1 MRDLRLIGVHDDGEH
16 LVVTDDAGEEYRLR
30 IDEPLR
36 AAARRDRPRL
46 GQLQIAIDNDVRPR
60 EVQAM
65 IRAGASAEEVAAR
78 TGWDLDK
85 IARFEG
91 PVIAER
97 EHVASRA
104 QSVRMR
110 GTNQAGSPETLA
122 QRAATRLVGRGVEP
136 SSVVW
141 DAYRDPEGQWTVS
154 SIFAA
159 GGRERTATWWFDM
172 AGMSV
177 VAKNDEAKW
186 LSEADAPAGPVP
198 VSVHRPTA
206 VFDVEVEET
215 KVERATRAN
224 TDDLI
229 NSMREHSG
237 AKNRRRGGRRKSR
250 GSDPTPPVTEDELPL
265 DELPPPAGG
274 THPRDEQDQATL
286 RSQSPATPAAATPKT
301 TTSKASS
308 PKSSTPKAA
317 AAPEPAPTTSS
328 TSASS
333 TPASSTAE
341 PAPDARPSAAQEAP
355 EPTTDN
361 SSTGDA
367 GGRTTRPAPAA
378 APAAEMKAEHEPD
391 ADPVDTQDVPASP
404 ADAADDAPAEQS
416 GTQQSDSQQSES
428 RQAES
433 RQVEASS
440 PSTGSESKSGTDE
453 PAADPAG
460 TAVPDRAS
468 SATETEETGADP
480 DAGAKGRGGRK
491 GRAKV
496 PSWDDVM
503 FGTTR
508 D

>member
-97 EHVASRA
+97 EHIASRA
-104 QSVRMR
+104 QTVRMR

-122 QRAATRLVGRGVEP
+122 QRAATRLTGRGVEP
-136 SSVVW
+136 SSVAW
-141 DAYRDPEGQWTVS
+141 DAYRDPEGQWSVS
-154 SIFAA
+154 AIFAA

-186 LSEADAPAGPVP
+186 LSEADTPAGPVP
-198 VSVHRPTA
+198 VGVHRPTA

-237 AKNRRRGGRRKSR
+237 AKNRRRGGRRKGR

-265 DELPPPAGG
+265 DELPPPASG
-274 THPRDEQDQATL
+274 THPQDEKPRD
-286 RSQSPATPAAATPKT
+286 
-301 TTSKASS
+301 
-308 PKSSTPKAA
+308 KSSATPKAA
-317 AAPEPAPTTSS
+317 AATAAPTSEPATPKPATSKPELMSDDAATSETGTGGTQQSTT
-328 TSASS
+328 
-333 TPASSTAE
+333 
-341 PAPDARPSAAQEAP
+341 
-355 EPTTDN
+355 
-361 SSTGDA
+361 
-367 GGRTTRPAPAA
+367 A

-391 ADPVDTQDVPASP
+391 ADPVDTQEESADMTDAADRPDPTQVPEPTKAVESGQGKDESETAKP
-404 ADAADDAPAEQS
+404 DGDRAGTQTADAA
-416 GTQQSDSQQSES
+416 
-428 RQAES
+428 
-433 RQVEASS
+433 EAS
-440 PSTGSESKSGTDE
+440 
-453 PAADPAG
+453 
-460 TAVPDRAS
+460 
-468 SATETEETGADP
+468 TETADTE
-480 DAGAKGRGGRK
+480 AGAKGRGGRK

>member
-65 IRAGASAEEVAAR
+65 IRAGASADEVAAR

-91 PVIAER
+91 PVLAER
-97 EHVASRA
+97 EHIATRA
-104 QSVRMR
+104 QGVRLR

-122 QRAATRLVGRGVEP
+122 QRAATRFTGRGVEP
-136 SSVVW
+136 SSVLW
-141 DAYRDPEGQWTVS
+141 DASRNTEGQWTVS
-154 SIFAA
+154 AAFAA
-159 GGRERTATWWFDM
+159 GGRERTATWWFDV

-186 LSEADAPAGPVP
+186 LSEADTPAGPVP
-198 VSVHRPTA
+198 TAVHRPTA

-215 KVERATRAN
+215 KVERASRAN

-237 AKNRRRGGRRKSR
+237 AKSRRRGGARRKSR
-250 GSDPTPPVTEDELPL
+250 AAEPTPAVTEDALPI
-265 DELPPPAGG
+265 DELPPPASG
-274 THPRDEQDQATL
+274 THPQDDKAQGTTVQDEKPMDDKPKDDKPKDE
-286 RSQSPATPAAATPKT
+286 PARAGAPA
-301 TTSKASS
+301 
-308 PKSSTPKAA
+308 PKAA
-317 AAPEPAPTTSS
+317 AAPVPAAAQAPSR
-328 TSASS
+328 
-333 TPASSTAE
+333 TATAQDSPPE
-341 PAPDARPSAAQEAP
+341 APSAA
-355 EPTTDN
+355 TTD
-361 SSTGDA
+361 DVEV
-367 GGRTTRPAPAA
+367 AA

-391 ADPVDTQDVPASP
+391 AQPVDTTQ
-404 ADAADDAPAEQS
+404 DDAESDDLPEDQTTEPGPGESTASEPEQSDAEQPEPEQSDAEQS
-416 GTQQSDSQQSES
+416 DKDS
-428 RQAES
+428 
-433 RQVEASS
+433 
-440 PSTGSESKSGTDE
+440 SG
-453 PAADPAG
+453 
-460 TAVPDRAS
+460 
-468 SATETEETGADP
+468 
-480 DAGAKGRGGRK
+480 KGRGGRK

>member
-65 IRAGASAEEVAAR
+65 IRAGASADEVAAR

-91 PVIAER
+91 PVLAER
-97 EHVASRA
+97 EHIATRA
-104 QSVRMR
+104 QGVRLR

-122 QRAATRLVGRGVEP
+122 QRAATRFAGRGVEP
-136 SSVVW
+136 SSVLW
-141 DAYRDPEGQWTVS
+141 DASRNTEGQWTVS
-154 SIFAA
+154 AAFAA
-159 GGRERTATWWFDM
+159 GGRERTATWWFDV

-186 LSEADAPAGPVP
+186 LSEADTPAGPVP
-198 VSVHRPTA
+198 TAVHRPTA

-215 KVERATRAN
+215 KVERASRAN

-237 AKNRRRGGRRKSR
+237 AKSRRRGGRRKSR
-250 GSDPTPPVTEDELPL
+250 AAEPTPTVTEDALPI
-265 DELPPPAGG
+265 DELPPPASG
-274 THPRDEQDQATL
+274 THPQDDKARGTTVQDDKPKDEPARAGAQA
-286 RSQSPATPAAATPKT
+286 
-301 TTSKASS
+301 
-308 PKSSTPKAA
+308 PKAA
-317 AAPEPAPTTSS
+317 AAPV
-328 TSASS
+328 
-333 TPASSTAE
+333 TPAAEAPSPTASAQDS
-341 PAPDARPSAAQEAP
+341 PAEDPSAV
-355 EPTTDN
+355 TTDHVEA
-361 SSTGDA
+361 S
-367 GGRTTRPAPAA
+367 AA

-391 ADPVDTQDVPASP
+391 AQPVDT
-404 ADAADDAPAEQS
+404 AED
-416 GTQQSDSQQSES
+416 T
-428 RQAES
+428 AES
-433 RQVEASS
+433 DELLEDETTGPGQNE
-440 PSTGSESKSGTDE
+440 STGSEPEQSE
-453 PAADPAG
+453 PEQSDK
-460 TAVPDRAS
+460 DS
-468 SATETEETGADP
+468 TG
-480 DAGAKGRGGRK
+480 KGRGGRK

>member
-30 IDEPLR
+30 IDDQLR

-65 IRAGASAEEVAAR
+65 IRAGATADEVAAR
-78 TGWDLDK
+78 TGWDPDK

-97 EHVASRA
+97 EHVATRA
-104 QSVRMR
+104 QGVRMR

-122 QRAATRLVGRGVEP
+122 QRAATRLTGRGVEP
-136 SSVVW
+136 SNVLW
-141 DAYRDPEGQWTVS
+141 DARRDAEGQWTVS
-154 SIFAA
+154 AVFAA

-186 LSEADAPAGPVP
+186 LSEADTPAGPVP
-198 VSVHRPTA
+198 TNVHRPTA
-206 VFDVEVEET
+206 VFDVEVEES

-229 NSMREHSG
+229 QSMREQSG
-237 AKNRRRGGRRKSR
+237 AKRRGRGGRRRTRSVEA
-250 GSDPTPPVTEDELPL
+250 PATPTEDALPL

-274 THPRDEQDQATL
+274 THPRDEAKG
-286 RSQSPATPAAATPKT
+286 ATPEQSAAAKP
-301 TTSKASS
+301 
-308 PKSSTPKAA
+308 
-317 AAPEPAPTTSS
+317 
-328 TSASS
+328 SASS
-333 TPASSTAE
+333 EPTPRAAASPESSPETDEAPDAEMRAEPEQTVHDDAQSDSDAPDTDASSTDAE
-341 PAPDARPSAAQEAP
+341 SESTGAAKPNDGGTTGRAQGTSAPATHDKAEDDNQTDDNALGDEGSADDSDRQSSDDTTPDDKGPGGKDSGSAA
-355 EPTTDN
+355 
-361 SSTGDA
+361 
-367 GGRTTRPAPAA
+367 R
-378 APAAEMKAEHEPD
+378 
-391 ADPVDTQDVPASP
+391 
-404 ADAADDAPAEQS
+404 
-416 GTQQSDSQQSES
+416 
-428 RQAES
+428 
-433 RQVEASS
+433 
-440 PSTGSESKSGTDE
+440 
-453 PAADPAG
+453 
-460 TAVPDRAS
+460 
-468 SATETEETGADP
+468 
-480 DAGAKGRGGRK
+480 GRK

>member
-30 IDEPLR
+30 IDDQLR

-65 IRAGASAEEVAAR
+65 IRAGATADEVAAR
-78 TGWDLDK
+78 TGWDPDK

-97 EHVASRA
+97 EHVATRA
-104 QSVRMR
+104 QGVRMR

-122 QRAATRLVGRGVEP
+122 QRAATRLTGRGVEP
-136 SSVVW
+136 STVLW
-141 DAYRDPEGQWTVS
+141 DARRDAEGQWTVS
-154 SIFAA
+154 AVFAA

-186 LSEADAPAGPVP
+186 LSEADTPAGPVP
-198 VSVHRPTA
+198 TSVHRPTA
-206 VFDVEVEET
+206 VFDVEVEES

-229 NSMREHSG
+229 QSMREHSG
-237 AKNRRRGGRRKSR
+237 AKSRRRGGRRR
-250 GSDPTPPVTEDELPL
+250 TRAVEAPATPTEDALPL

-274 THPRDEQDQATL
+274 THPRDEAKGAT
-286 RSQSPATPAAATPKT
+286 SEPSAAPKASPAPG
-301 TTSKASS
+301 
-308 PKSSTPKAA
+308 PKAA
-317 AAPEPAPTTSS
+317 PESKARAAASQESRRETDETPDAEMRAEPEQTVHDGQPEAG
-328 TSASS
+328 ASS
-333 TPASSTAE
+333 TDAAE
-341 PAPDARPSAAQEAP
+341 PAQG
-355 EPTTDN
+355 TT
-361 SSTGDA
+361 
-367 GGRTTRPAPAA
+367 APAA
-378 APAAEMKAEHEPD
+378 
-391 ADPVDTQDVPASP
+391 
-404 ADAADDAPAEQS
+404 DDRS
-416 GTQQSDSQQSES
+416 TD
-428 RQAES
+428 
-433 RQVEASS
+433 VEAPQDEDDGSGS
-440 PSTGSESKSGTDE
+440 EPSDDTTVEHTGSASTGSESKGSDDTGSDGK
-453 PAADPAG
+453 DG
-460 TAVPDRAS
+460 GSTAR
-468 SATETEETGADP
+468 
-480 DAGAKGRGGRK
+480 GRK